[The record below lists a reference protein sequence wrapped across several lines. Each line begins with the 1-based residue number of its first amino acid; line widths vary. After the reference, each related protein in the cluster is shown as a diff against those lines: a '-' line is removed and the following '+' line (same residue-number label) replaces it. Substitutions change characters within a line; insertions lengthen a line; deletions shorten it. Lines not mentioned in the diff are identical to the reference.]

1 MFIWLHLCYAPVGHV
16 TSLCSYFSCFPSL
29 SFLSLYFFLL
39 LKALCI
45 RILLHFLTLPCMKF
59 GKILWFSCFQ
69 IKSNIYGCYFSHGI
83 FYHLLSL
90 CFTISSCLHI
100 VLIVNFVEANVWEII
115 QPNFISLSVDMPIF
129 FSSYFPIH
137 MFVCWSGY
145 FHSAE
150 KAGVVLTLWRTA
162 CGRRGHASV
171 HHLLTWKC
179 GLSLSHLI
187 LLIKCNLLTD

>member
-1 MFIWLHLCYAPVGHV
+1 MIKQPACLFGFTYAMLQLCYF
-16 TSLCSYFSCFPSL
+16 SLLLFSLLSL
-29 SFLSLYFFLL
+29 SFLFVPFIFPITER
-39 LKALCI
+39 LCI
-45 RILLHFLTLPCMKF
+45 RNLLPFLTLPCMKF

-129 FSSYFPIH
+129 FSSY
-137 MFVCWSGY
+137 
-145 FHSAE
+145 
-150 KAGVVLTLWRTA
+150 
-162 CGRRGHASV
+162 
-171 HHLLTWKC
+171 
-179 GLSLSHLI
+179 SLSTCLFADLYI
-187 LLIKCNLLTD
+187 FIIKKKQG